1 MFVKIG
7 HSLEIEELMPMV
19 ILQTEP
25 SINMNTLRRFP
36 AEWEKQQGIL
46 LCFPHN
52 GKDWPG
58 KFGAVQWDF
67 VEFIKKIAE
76 SEQVLL
82 LVKDEKQ
89 KSKVFDMLEKAHVEL
104 ERISFIF
111 QKTNR
116 SWMRDSGPIIVK
128 NGNKREALNF
138 HFNAWAKYKNY
149 KLDRLVPSTVAD
161 FLKIPLTSVF
171 HNGKPVILEGG
182 AIDVNGKGTL
192 LTSEE
197 CLMHPDIQVRNPG
210 FSREDYEAIFR
221 KYLGVSN
228 VIWLGNGIFGDDTH
242 GHIDDLCRFV
252 NEDTILTVIET
263 NPEDLNYA
271 ALQDNLKRL
280 QQAKLENGKPPKII
294 TLPMPTGLEFD
305 GLRLPASYA
314 NFLILNQSVLVP
326 VFNDSKDIEALTII
340 SGCFPD
346 RKIIPINATDL
357 IWGFGTLH
365 CLSQQIPDE

>member
-1 MFVKIG
+1 
-7 HSLEIEELMPMV
+7 
-19 ILQTEP
+19 
-25 SINMNTLRRFP
+25 MNISRRFP

-76 SEQVLL
+76 AEEVFL
-82 LVKDEKQ
+82 LVKDKKQ
-89 KSKVFDMLEKAHVEL
+89 KNKVFEMLEKAHVNL
-104 ERISFIF
+104 EKLRFIF
-111 QKTNR
+111 QNTNR

-128 NGNKREALNF
+128 NGDKREALNF
-138 HFNAWAKYKNY
+138 HFNGWAKYKNY
-149 KLDRLVPSTVAD
+149 KLDRLVPSCVAEH
-161 FLKIPLTSVF
+161 LKIPVTPVF

-192 LTSEE
+192 LTSDE
-197 CLMHPDIQVRNPG
+197 CLMHPFTQVRNLG
-210 FSREDYEAIFR
+210 FSRADYESVF
-221 KYLGVSN
+221 KEYLGVSN
-228 VIWLGNGIFGDDTH
+228 VIWLGDGITGDDTH

-252 NEDTILTVIET
+252 NEDTIITVVESD
-263 NPEDLNYA
+263 PKDSNYK

-280 QQAKLENGKPPKII
+280 QAAKLENGEAPKII
-294 TLPMPTGLEFD
+294 TLPMPTRIDFD

-314 NFLILNQSVLVP
+314 NFLILNNSVLVP
-326 VFNDSKDIEALTII
+326 VFNDYRDREALNII
-340 SGCFPD
+340 AECFPD

-365 CLSQQIPDE
+365 CLSQQIPE